1 MVGTWSHIFPP
12 SGDAT
17 RETWGTWFEHIGLGW
32 GLGLAFLTES
42 QEMLK
47 LPVREPHT
55 LSLAIISLASGHRW
69 KVDLEGL
76 EVAPSTTQA
85 GAPGLP
91 LPELFPPELFP

>member
-1 MVGTWSHIFPP
+1 MGPGVGISNRI
-12 SGDAT
+12 SGDA
-17 RETWGTWFEHIGLGW
+17 EAACPGTTH
-32 GLGLAFLTES
+32 
-42 QEMLK
+42 
-47 LPVREPHT
+47 
-55 LSLAIISLASGHRW
+55 LSLAIISLVSGHRW